1 MAQSYVSQV
10 RQWLSTFPDFGELAE
25 SGWHVDYTDAAPV
38 NAGIYP
44 GGITEVSKATDIL
57 GNVRL
62 TNQLNVAVY
71 RMVELAPG
79 DDVQALAHSEILERL
94 TMWVQDQSAQKLLP
108 VIGDIPAFNTATA
121 SNGEMYSAS
130 IEGYAV
136 YSIQISITFYRLI
149 PSKWGLV

>member
-1 MAQSYVSQV
+1 MAQGYISQV

-44 GGITEVSKATDIL
+44 GGIVEVSNTADIL
-57 GNVRL
+57 GNRRI
-62 TNQLNVAVY
+62 TNQLNAVVY

-79 DDVQALAHSEILERL
+79 DDTQALANSEILERL
-94 TMWVQDQSAQKLLP
+94 TLWVQDQSAQKLLP
-108 VIGDIPAFNTATA
+108 AIGDIPEFNSATA

-130 IEGYAV
+130 IEGYAI